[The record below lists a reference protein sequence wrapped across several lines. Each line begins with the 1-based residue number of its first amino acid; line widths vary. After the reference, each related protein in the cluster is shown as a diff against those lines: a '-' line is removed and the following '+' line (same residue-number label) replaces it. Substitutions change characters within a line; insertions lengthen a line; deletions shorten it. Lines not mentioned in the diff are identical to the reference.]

1 MKVDLSEVRKIA
13 DEFRGKK
20 GVLIPLLQAV
30 QARFS
35 YVPEEA
41 IPTIAEAAGV
51 YPVEVYGVVTFYAQF
66 YLTPRGRHIV
76 RVCMG
81 TACYIMGGK
90 DLLDHMQARLGVAV
104 EETTKDGLFTLETV
118 ACLGCC
124 GMGPVLTVDD
134 KFLGRCTVQTIDAEI
149 DRLTEAAKSS
159 SAEAAK

>member
-1 MKVDLSEVRKIA
+1 MIVDLSDVREIA
-13 DEFRGKK
+13 DRFRGKK

-51 YPVEVYGVVTFYAQF
+51 FPVEVYGVITFYAQF
-66 YLTPRGRHIV
+66 YLAPRGRHIV

-90 DLLDHMQARLGVAV
+90 DLLDHLQEKLGVAV
-104 EETTKDGLFTLETV
+104 DGTTPDGLFTLGTV

-124 GMGPVLTVDD
+124 GRGPVLTIAE
-134 KFLGRCTVQTIDAEI
+134 KFLGRGTVRNVDEEI
-149 DRLTEAAKSS
+149 DRLAEAAKSP
-159 SAEAAK
+159 AEEAGQ